1 MTLSLDESVFRRLVR
16 EEIHDHQTAQ
26 PEKSHTF
33 QRAPWQSTC
42 SDCGAENP
50 NQRMPK
56 WSCKGC
62 GNVLPSTNLHEL
74 QRLKHCPQCNRS
86 GDIAKELEEDQ
97 QEKVREQIDSG
108 VGMLMCDGPDCGR
121 ER

>member
-1 MTLSLDESVFRRLVR
+1 MSEHTISVSAIADEVERRLGDR
-16 EEIHDHQTAQ
+16 S
-26 PEKSHTF
+26 EKPHTF
-33 QRAPWQSTC
+33 QRAPWQGEC
-42 SDCGAENP
+42 KDCGTENP
-50 NQRMPK
+50 NVRMPK

-86 GDIAKELEEDQ
+86 GDIAHELDEDQ
-97 QEKVREQIDSG
+97 QEKVSKEIENG
-108 VGMLMCDGPDCGR
+108 VGVLMCDGPDCGR